1 MTGRRPNDPLR
12 SLLAEA
18 GWTGGAL
25 AAAVNTIGAEA
36 GLRLGYDRTSV
47 AHWLSGSRPRSPVPD
62 LVAEAFSRR
71 LGREIPVAL
80 TGLAGRTESVSPSL
94 MVEPK
99 RIYRLAELDVP
110 SLTELALPA
119 QRDGVG
125 RVGRAEAAAAAS
137 MIEVFSD
144 TDVTFG
150 GGTGRTALAGYL
162 AHTIA
167 PWLRADAVPA
177 VRHELLHAASLLTYL
192 NGFMCFDDE
201 LHGAAQGYYLASARL
216 AAQAADATGYAVALR
231 ALSVQALMLG
241 HHRHAV
247 HLAEAAV
254 AAAAPTA
261 SPRTRAFLHGQ
272 LAVACAASGDRQ
284 AAVTQLG
291 IAENRLAAA
300 HSADVAIGG
309 YHEASLAH
317 QHAAV
322 AASLGDRQAAIR
334 ALKSSIFHRPATER
348 RSRAITLARLAELQL
363 SIGQL
368 DQACDTWHRFLDDYP
383 QLRSRRADTALAT
396 LRAQI
401 RPHQKNPSARV
412 LGQRAALVLSAR
424 RTP

>member
-12 SLLAEA
+12 TLLTEA

-25 AAAVNTIGAEA
+25 AAAVNAIGGEA
-36 GLRLGYDRTSV
+36 GLRLSYDRTSV

-62 LVAEAFSRR
+62 LVAEAFTRR

-80 TGLAGRTESVSPSL
+80 TGMTGNGAAATPSL
-94 MVEPK
+94 LVEPD

-110 SLTELALPA
+110 SLAELAVPA
-119 QRDGVG
+119 QRDGIG
-125 RVGRAEAAAAAS
+125 RVGRTEAASAAS

-144 TDVTFG
+144 ADVTFG
-150 GGTGRTALAGYL
+150 GGRGRTALAGYL
-162 AHTIA
+162 AYTIA
-167 PWLRADAVPA
+167 PWLRADAAPA
-177 VRHELLHAASLLTYL
+177 VRHELLRSASLLTYL

-201 LHGAAQGYYLASARL
+201 LHGAAQSYYLASARL

-231 ALSVQALMLG
+231 ALSVQARALG
-241 HHRHAV
+241 HHRNAV

-272 LAVACAASGDRQ
+272 LAVACAAAGDRQ
-284 AAVTQLG
+284 AAITQLG
-291 IAENRLAAA
+291 VAENRLAAA
-300 HSADVAIGG
+300 QSADLAIGG

-334 ALKSSIFHRPATER
+334 ALKSSIFHRPAAER

-363 SIGQL
+363 AAGQL

-383 QLRSRRADTALAT
+383 HLRSRRADTALAT
-396 LRAQI
+396 LRAQV
-401 RPHQKNPSARV
+401 RPHQKNPSARL
-412 LGQRAALVLSAR
+412 LGQRAALVLNAR